1 VSRRPRVPPVLLL
14 RFFPILLRVSSHLVS
29 PSTIQHHSSGLRG
42 VITHT
47 YLPLRA
53 PPSLSRVFAF
63 PQDREPAS
71 GIRIT
76 PELKGVDL
84 PPALYYRV
92 RDMNVKPGTE
102 RRALLFDLCK
112 VGYGQALPI
121 QTQLLPRHC
130 YLLPASADM
139 VSYAMRSPF
148 RAHRWNSCGFGVLEF
163 LLFPISGNW
172 TILISAFLF
181 SFDSRTLY
189 SSYALPCV
197 PFLS

>member
-1 VSRRPRVPPVLLL
+1 MPPVLLL

-47 YLPLRA
+47 YLPLRV

-112 VGYGQALPI
+112 VGYGPGVAHSNSAPSSSS
-121 QTQLLPRHC
+121 LLLAPSLRRHGLIC
-130 YLLPASADM
+130 DAISFPCTPM
-139 VSYAMRSPF
+139 
-148 RAHRWNSCGFGVLEF
+148 EF
-163 LLFPISGNW
+163 VRLRC
-172 TILISAFLF
+172 T
-181 SFDSRTLY
+181 
-189 SSYALPCV
+189 
-197 PFLS
+197 